1 MSNHFTGLSLG
12 PPLGDQRLD
21 LCDLYAFQSPT
32 DSSRTVLILNANP
45 NADALH
51 PDAIYR
57 LAIDTDGDLVN
68 DIAFSFVFSTP
79 VDGRQ
84 TVNVFMARGEQSR
97 SPEPVGEQ
105 IFTDVEVSFGAAA
118 ECRHRRRHHV
128 RRRRPQRCLLLRLRR
143 HQEPVRH
150 QRQAQ
155 FHRPH
160 LAELGGKSPWTGQ
173 DSNTEANVFSM
184 AIELPTST
192 LGASGPIR
200 IWGRCS
206 LRENGSLNH
215 VDRAGH
221 PSVSS
226 FFNTDDTKL
235 EYNASEPPNDWNR
248 WLDQFVHLM
257 GHTGGYT
264 REEAIAA
271 IEKEGTLPDMLTF
284 DPAKPAQYPNG
295 RVFTDDVIDY
305 RLAFLTKGEC
315 PPSGL
320 SPHTR
325 HPDRV
330 PLPRPAARR
339 AGSVGPVT
347 ATPREFDIVLYGATG
362 FVGQADR
369 RIPGTRRRAT
379 RGLRWPAGQPSDCS
393 RFATP
398 SAKAHS
404 PGRFWPPTRHRRRH

>member
-21 LCDLYAFQSPT
+21 LCDLYAFQSPA
-32 DSSRTVLILNANP
+32 DRNRTAIILNANP

-57 LAIDTDGDLVN
+57 VNIDTDGDYLT
-68 DIAFSFVFSTP
+68 DLAFTYVFSNP
-79 VDGRQ
+79 QNGRQ
-84 TVNVFMARGEQSR
+84 TVSVFAAKGSDSR
-97 SPEPVGEQ
+97 SPEAVGTK
-105 IFTDVEVSFGAAA
+105 IIADAEVSFGAQPNIIRSGPYTFFAGSRSDA
-118 ECRHRRRHHV
+118 FFFDFDGIKNLFDTRGKRNFT
-128 RRRRPQRCLLLRLRR
+128 
-143 HQEPVRH
+143 EPH
-150 QRQAQ
+150 
-155 FHRPH
+155 
-160 LAELGGKSPWTGQ
+160 LGGKSPWTGV
-173 DSNTEANVFSM
+173 DSNTQANIIST
-184 AIELPTST
+184 AIELPTSE
-192 LGASGPIR
+192 LGAKSAIR

-206 LRENGSLNH
+206 VRKDGKLIH
-215 VDRAGH
+215 ADRAGH

-264 REEAIAA
+264 REEAIAV

-320 SPHTR
+320 SPHTDTLTEF
-325 HPDRV
+325 PY
-330 PLPRPAARR
+330 L
-339 AGSVGPVT
+339 GPPH
-347 ATPREFDIVLYGATG
+347 AP
-362 FVGQADR
+362 
-369 RIPGTRRRAT
+369 
-379 RGLRWPAGQPSDCS
+379 
-393 RFATP
+393 
-398 SAKAHS
+398 
-404 PGRFWPPTRHRRRH
+404 